1 MILINDKNCSDLKIV
16 FSELPSIPKPVRNVE
31 EKFVSGRD
39 GSLIIDRGTYQNI
52 PIMLIG
58 HAECKRTELIDYFGT
73 TGELKFET
81 SPDRFWKYRVTA
93 IDVKEVLD
101 DGVLLAFSINMSLGP
116 HKYLVSGK
124 SKIIGSSTL
133 SLKND
138 YNANAYPFLKIKG
151 TGTIGIIKNGIQIL
165 SIKDITDYV
174 DIDCEADVIHRN
186 NVNYDNKA
194 IGDTFYLDANKTTEL
209 KFTGNVSEVILIP
222 NWREI

>member
-31 EKFVSGRD
+31 EKLVSGRD
-39 GSLIIDRGTYQNI
+39 GSHIIDRGTYQNI

-93 IDVKEVLD
+93 IDIKEVLD
-101 DGVLLAFSINMSLGP
+101 DGVLLAFSINMSLDP
-116 HKYLVSGK
+116 HKYLVYGK

-194 IGDTFYLDANKTTEL
+194 TGDTFYLDANKTTEL

-222 NWREI
+222 NWKEI

>member
-93 IDVKEVLD
+93 IDIKEVLD
-101 DGVLLAFSINMSLGP
+101 DGVLLAFSINMSLDS

-165 SIKDITDYV
+165 SIKGITDYV

-194 IGDTFYLDANKTTEL
+194 TGDTFYLDANKTTEL
-209 KFTGNVSEVILIP
+209 KFTGNLSEVILIP

>member
-93 IDVKEVLD
+93 IDIKEVLD
-101 DGVLLAFSINMSLGP
+101 DGVLLAFSINMSLDP
-116 HKYLVSGK
+116 HKYLISGK

-165 SIKDITDYV
+165 SIKEITDYV

-194 IGDTFYLDANKTTEL
+194 TGDTFYLDANKTTEL

-222 NWREI
+222 NWKEI

>member
-52 PIMLIG
+52 PIMLTG
-58 HAECKRTELIDYFGT
+58 HAECKRTELIDYFGI

-93 IDVKEVLD
+93 IDIKEVLD
-101 DGVLLAFSINMSLGP
+101 DGVLLAFSINMSLDP

-138 YNANAYPFLKIKG
+138 YNAKAYPFLKIKG
-151 TGTIGIIKNGIQIL
+151 TGTTGIIKNGIQIL
-165 SIKDITDYV
+165 SIKDVTDYV

-194 IGDTFYLDANKTTEL
+194 TGDTFYLDANKTTEL

-222 NWREI
+222 NWKEI